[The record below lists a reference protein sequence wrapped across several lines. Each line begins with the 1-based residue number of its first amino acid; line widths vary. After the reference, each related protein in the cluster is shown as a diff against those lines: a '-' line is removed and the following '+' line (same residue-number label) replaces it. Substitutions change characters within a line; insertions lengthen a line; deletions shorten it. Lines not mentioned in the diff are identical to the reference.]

1 MLPTLNLT
9 TTEQR
14 LLTNSVSKSRKI
26 KSLLIAVRRPN
37 CYVIRQATFA
47 FVTYSQQDRERVENE
62 NQNEYEKFLACIK
75 TVIRMPHFNPICG
88 NNIKDERNGI
98 ISERQR
104 RNEKYFCPGI

>member
-37 CYVIRQATFA
+37 CYVLRQATFA

-75 TVIRMPHFNPICG
+75 QSLECRILIQSAEITSKMRGTVL
-88 NNIKDERNGI
+88 
-98 ISERQR
+98 
-104 RNEKYFCPGI
+104 

>member
-47 FVTYSQQDRERVENE
+47 FVTYSQQDRERGENE

-75 TVIRMPHFNPICG
+75 QSLECRILSNLR
-88 NNIKDERNGI
+88 K
-98 ISERQR
+98 
-104 RNEKYFCPGI
+104 

>member
-26 KSLLIAVRRPN
+26 KSLLIPVRRPN

-75 TVIRMPHFNPICG
+75 QSLECRILIQSAEITSKMRGTVL
-88 NNIKDERNGI
+88 
-98 ISERQR
+98 
-104 RNEKYFCPGI
+104 

>member
-75 TVIRMPHFNPICG
+75 QSLECRILIQSAEITSKMRGTVL
-88 NNIKDERNGI
+88 
-98 ISERQR
+98 
-104 RNEKYFCPGI
+104 